1 MKRRAFLSSALAA
14 TLLARANAQV
24 PDPDDSDTEELLSE
38 IEALGLTERTTI
50 GAVSFDSD
58 TKAVIRQEGVRSEG
72 YLPRLTSADI
82 AAIRANDYWKKSDRP
97 APSWPKDERA
107 PDYAHLEPLG
117 RPEPAFT
124 LTADVLK
131 TLADRNAFSLA
142 ARPVTLFGL
151 RGCRILDVLP
161 GETWSP
167 SVRLEAIRPDH
178 VSSRCVIGLWR
189 RSDDH
194 LRVFR
199 ASTVPAVRHVYSALA
214 TGGYGASLLPTG
226 LYVYRTGDH
235 LGAYPNRIQR
245 GALRI
250 QSDYAVLRTVRN
262 LTFDPYEE
270 TTFWSNGAAHNIHA
284 GGAAERFS
292 CAGCQVI
299 PGGYGGADR
308 MISQGDWARF
318 QRDAGLRRADGSFAP
333 EGSLPA
339 FDYMLLTGEE
349 AALAAAAQPAF
360 LNGYRR
366 LRPGSSGSA
375 VTRLQKRLI
384 TRHGSR
390 ISGLRDDGRFGLMTS
405 MGVLLESK
413 RTTREYASPIVI
425 SG

>member
-1 MKRRAFLSSALAA
+1 MKRRDFLSSALAS
-14 TLLARANAQV
+14 TLLAPANAQL
-24 PDPDDSDTEELLSE
+24 PDPEDPDTEELLSE
-38 IEALGLTERTTI
+38 IEALGLTDRTTI
-50 GAVSFDSD
+50 GAVSFDSE

-72 YLPRLTSADI
+72 RLPRLTSADI
-82 AAIRANDYWKKSDRP
+82 AAIRENDYWKKSDRP

-124 LTADVLK
+124 LTADILK
-131 TLADRNAFSLA
+131 TLAERNAFSLS
-142 ARPVTLFGL
+142 ARPITLVGL
-151 RGCRILDVLP
+151 RGCRILSAS
-161 GETWSP
+161 GGNAWSP
-167 SVRLEAIRPDH
+167 SWRLEATRPDH

-194 LRVFR
+194 LQVFR
-199 ASTVPAVRHVYSALA
+199 GSTVPAVRHVYSALA

-235 LGAYPNRIQR
+235 LRAYPDRIQR

-250 QSDYAVLRTVRN
+250 QNDCAVLRTVRN

-270 TTFWSNGAAHNIHA
+270 TAFWSSGAAHNIHA
-284 GGAAERFS
+284 GGTAERFS

-299 PGGYGGADR
+299 PGGYGGTGR
-308 MISQGDWARF
+308 MVSQGDWARF
-318 QRDAGLRRADGSFAP
+318 QREAGLRRPDGGFAA

-384 TRHGSR
+384 ARHGDR
-390 ISGLRDDGRFGLMTS
+390 IAGLRDDGRFGLMTS
-405 MGVLLESK
+405 MGALLEAK
-413 RTTREYASPIVI
+413 RTSREYASPIVI
-425 SG
+425 TG